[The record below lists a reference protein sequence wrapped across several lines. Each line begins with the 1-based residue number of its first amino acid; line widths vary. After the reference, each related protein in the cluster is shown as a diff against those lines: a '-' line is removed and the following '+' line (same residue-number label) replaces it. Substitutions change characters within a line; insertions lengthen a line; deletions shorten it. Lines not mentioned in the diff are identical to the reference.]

1 MGQPRAS
8 KGGEGN
14 EDKGDLATVGWGVR
28 RPGQKAAACTKRVH
42 NSFAQFLAT
51 AGGILQ
57 VRYRQLVVSALLGWV
72 GTLTAF
78 AGAVHANPLHNDPIV
93 REAYQHFYVLD
104 YPACVA
110 LLEKVQ
116 AVHPGDPGPTAML
129 LEARVFEELYRQ
141 DLLDT
146 TFYANDGFL
155 TGRHP
160 TPEDPARRDLIFSL
174 ADQAVREADARL
186 SKNPR
191 DVDALYARGWAK
203 SLRSSY
209 MAMVQR
215 SFNAAFHLALQA
227 HSDEA
232 KVLEID
238 PDYVDAKLVVGTY
251 QYVIGALPW
260 GFKLLFGFAGI
271 TGSKS
276 RGMET
281 LRDDFTRGP
290 MTSIEAGTVIA
301 LFLRRESQYR
311 EAINVVRTLESKYPH
326 DFLFCLEEANLRK
339 DAGEG
344 MGAVT
349 AYQTL
354 VSDAAKPGYFPSAH
368 LELAYF
374 GLGEAL
380 RGQRHFAEAAKAYE
394 EAAWSPGAGAELKRR
409 SLVAAG
415 KARDLNGERSLA
427 VKDYQAA
434 IANGSD
440 TTQGDIARKLL
451 KSPYREY

>member
-1 MGQPRAS
+1 MQ
-8 KGGEGN
+8 
-14 EDKGDLATVGWGVR
+14 DDLR
-28 RPGQKAAACTKRVH
+28 RIRWQKIT
-42 NSFAQFLAT
+42 
-51 AGGILQ
+51 GIA
-57 VRYRQLVVSALLGWV
+57 ALLPV
-72 GTLTAF
+72 LLANTC
-78 AGAVHANPLHNDPIV
+78 VSHAATNQLEQNQLHSHPLHQDAQV
-93 REAYQHFYVLD
+93 REAYQHFYILD
-104 YPACVA
+104 YPAAVS

-116 AVHPGDPGPTAML
+116 SAHPGDPGATAFL
-129 LEARVFEELYRQ
+129 LEACVFQELYRQ

-155 TGRHP
+155 SGKHP
-160 TPEDPARRDLIFSL
+160 MPEDPAIRDRIFSL

-186 SKNPR
+186 KKNDR

-209 MAMVQR
+209 MAMVER
-215 SFNAAFHLALQA
+215 TFSPAFRIALQA

-238 PDYVDAKLVVGTY
+238 PNYIDAKLVVGTY

-260 GFKLLFGFAGI
+260 GFKILFGFAGI

-276 RGMET
+276 KGME
-281 LRDDFTRGP
+281 LLHDDFARGP
-290 MTSIEAGTVIA
+290 MTSTEAGTVIA
-301 LFLRRESQYR
+301 LFVRRESKYS
-311 EAINVVRTLESKYPH
+311 EGINVVRTLKNKYPR

-344 MGAVT
+344 MAAVE
-349 AYQTL
+349 AYRSL
-354 VSDAAKPGYFPSAH
+354 LNDAAKPGYFPSAH
-368 LELAYF
+368 LELAHF

-380 RGQRHFAEAAKAYE
+380 RGQRNYAEAAQAYE
-394 EAAWSPGAGAELKRR
+394 QAAWAQGSGAELKRR

-415 KARDLNGERSLA
+415 KARDLNGERA
-427 VKDYQAA
+427 QAIKDYQAA

-440 TTQGDIARKLL
+440 TPQGDIARKYL
-451 KSPYREY
+451 KSPYHE